1 MSYSAID
8 HLAVNTI
15 RALSM
20 DTITHAKSGHTGITL
35 SAAPL
40 LYVIYKNMHVDTTDP
55 HWFGRDRFVL
65 SGGHGSAMLYSLLH
79 LMGYD
84 LSIDDLKHFR
94 TLDSKTP
101 GHPEITTPGVDAATG
116 PLGQGFATAVGMA
129 MAAKHLA
136 AIYNRP
142 GYPVIDNRIYVEA
155 GDGDLM
161 EGISH
166 EAASLA
172 GHLRLNNLIVL
183 LDSNR
188 NTMDS
193 LLSDESNDNVAERF
207 KAYGWNYLVVEDGN
221 DLEAI
226 GAAVQIAKDEQT
238 RPTLIEVKTTLGY
251 ASPLADSHKAHGT
264 VLTEEQVQATKEK
277 LDYQTASFTV
287 DDEVYAH
294 FQQLRERGQAAH
306 KDWDD
311 LMTQYAKSF
320 PQEAQNLQANLTN
333 AIKFNASKLAPDFAE
348 NEATRDAIHQLL
360 QVTAEQS
367 ELNLWG
373 GSADLGSSDKT
384 YLDADKGF
392 QPDRYDQKNIA
403 FGIREFAE
411 GAALNG
417 IALYGGSRAYGNTFL
432 IFAEYMRSA
441 IRSAALMD
449 LPTLYLF
456 GHDSISLG
464 PDGPTHQPIEQL
476 AGFRAMPNLTVFRP
490 ADALE
495 TMYAWET
502 ALNQQHP
509 VLMALGRQKL
519 PTLFKYQDAVKQGVP
534 KGGYILS
541 EAANNEPSG
550 ILMGTGSE
558 VTLLLAAQAQLAT
571 DNIFVRVV
579 SMPSFEL
586 FKAQPQAYRDE
597 VLPPVLRQRLSVEM
611 ATTDDWAQFVGLDGV
626 SIGIDHF
633 GASGNGDELIKR
645 SGFTVENIVR
655 QYKQNFL
662 NQDI

>member
-55 HWFGRDRFVL
+55 HWFGRDRVVL

-226 GAAVQIAKDEQT
+226 DAAVQIAKDEQT

-264 VLTEEQVQATKEK
+264 VLTAEQVQATKAN
-277 LDYQTASFTV
+277 LNYQAAPFAV
-287 DDEVYAH
+287 PEEVYAH
-294 FQQLRERGQAAH
+294 FQQLRQRGQAAH
-306 KDWDD
+306 KAWDD
-311 LMTQYAKSF
+311 LMAKYAKAF
-320 PQEAQNLQANLTN
+320 PQQAQSLQANLTH
-333 AIKFNASKLAPDFAE
+333 AVKFDATKLAPDFAKT
-348 NEATRDAIHQLL
+348 EATRDAIHQLL

-541 EAANNEPSG
+541 KAANNEPSG

-579 SMPSFEL
+579 SIPSFEL

>member
-20 DTITHAKSGHTGITL
+20 DTITHVKSGHTGITL

-94 TLDSKTP
+94 TLDSKTS

-193 LLSDESNDNVAERF
+193 PLSDESNDNVAERF

-226 GAAVQIAKDEQT
+226 DAAVQIAKDEQT

-333 AIKFNASKLAPDFAE
+333 AIKFDASKLAPDFAE

-550 ILMGTGSE
+550 ILMGSGSE
-558 VTLLLAAQAQLAT
+558 VALLLAAQAQLAD

-597 VLPPVLRQRLSVEM
+597 VLPLALRQRLSVEM

-645 SGFTVENIVR
+645 SGFTVENIVY

-662 NQDI
+662 N

>member
-193 LLSDESNDNVAERF
+193 PLSDESNDNVAERF

-226 GAAVQIAKDEQT
+226 DAAVQIAKDEQT

-333 AIKFNASKLAPDFAE
+333 AIKFDASKLAPDFAE

-519 PTLFKYQDAVKQGVP
+519 PTLFKYQNAVKQGVP

-550 ILMGTGSE
+550 ILMGSGSE
-558 VTLLLAAQAQLAT
+558 VALLLAAQAQLAD

-597 VLPPVLRQRLSVEM
+597 VLPLALRQRLSVEM

-645 SGFTVENIVR
+645 SGFTVENIVY

-662 NQDI
+662 N

>member
-20 DTITHAKSGHTGITL
+20 DTITHAKSGHTGVTL

-226 GAAVQIAKDEQT
+226 DVAVQIAKDEQT

-264 VLTEEQVQATKEK
+264 VLTAEQVQATKAN
-277 LDYQTASFTV
+277 LNYQAAPFAV
-287 DDEVYAH
+287 PEEVYAH
-294 FQQLRERGQAAH
+294 FQQLRQRGQAAH
-306 KDWDD
+306 KAWDD

-320 PQEAQNLQANLTN
+320 PQEAQSLQANLTH
-333 AIKFNASKLAPDFAE
+333 AVKFDATKLAPDFAE

-432 IFAEYMRSA
+432 IFSEYMRSA

-645 SGFTVENIVR
+645 SGFTVENIVG

-662 NQDI
+662 K

>member
-55 HWFGRDRFVL
+55 QWFNRDRFIL

-207 KAYGWNYLVVEDGN
+207 KAYGWNYLAVEDGN
-221 DLEAI
+221 DLAAI
-226 GAAVQIAKDEQT
+226 DEAVQIAKDEQT

-264 VLTEEQVQATKEK
+264 VLTAEQVQATKAN
-277 LDYQTASFTV
+277 LNYQAAPFAV
-287 DDEVYAH
+287 PEEVYAH

-306 KDWDD
+306 KAWDD

-333 AIKFNASKLAPDFAE
+333 AIKFDASKLAPDFAE

-432 IFAEYMRSA
+432 IFSEYMRSA

-633 GASGNGDELIKR
+633 GASGNGDDLIKR
-645 SGFTVENIVR
+645 SGFTVENIVG

-662 NQDI
+662 K

>member
-226 GAAVQIAKDEQT
+226 DAAVQIAKDEQT

-264 VLTEEQVQATKEK
+264 VLTAEQVQATKAN
-277 LDYQTASFTV
+277 LNYQAAPFAV
-287 DDEVYAH
+287 PEEVYAH

-306 KDWDD
+306 KAWDD

-333 AIKFNASKLAPDFAE
+333 AIKFDASKLAPDFAE

-456 GHDSISLG
+456 GHDSIYLG
-464 PDGPTHQPIEQL
+464 PDGPPHQPIEQL

-633 GASGNGDELIKR
+633 GASGNGDDLIKR
-645 SGFTVENIVR
+645 SGFTVENIVG

-662 NQDI
+662 K

>member
-20 DTITHAKSGHTGITL
+20 DTITHAKSGHTGVTL

-55 HWFGRDRFVL
+55 QWFNRDRFIL

-226 GAAVQIAKDEQT
+226 DAAVQIAKDEQT

-264 VLTEEQVQATKEK
+264 VLTAEQVQATKAN
-277 LDYQTASFTV
+277 LNYQAAPFAV
-287 DDEVYAH
+287 PEEVYAH

-333 AIKFNASKLAPDFAE
+333 AIKFDASKLAPDFAE

-509 VLMALGRQKL
+509 VLMVLGRQKL

-550 ILMGTGSE
+550 ILMGSGSE
-558 VTLLLAAQAQLAT
+558 VALLLAAQAQLAD

-586 FKAQPQAYRDE
+586 FKAQPQAYWDE
-597 VLPPVLRQRLSVEM
+597 VLPLALRQRLSVEM

-645 SGFTVENIVR
+645 SGFTVENIVY

-662 NQDI
+662 N

>member
-226 GAAVQIAKDEQT
+226 DAAVQIAKDEQT

-441 IRSAALMD
+441 IRSAALID

>member
-172 GHLRLNNLIVL
+172 GYLRLNNLIVL

-193 LLSDESNDNVAERF
+193 PLSDESNDNVAERF

-226 GAAVQIAKDEQT
+226 DAAVQIAKDEQT

-333 AIKFNASKLAPDFAE
+333 AIKFDASKLAPDFAE

-550 ILMGTGSE
+550 ILMGSGSE
-558 VTLLLAAQAQLAT
+558 VALLLAAQAQLAD

-597 VLPPVLRQRLSVEM
+597 VLPLALRQRLSVEM

-645 SGFTVENIVR
+645 SGFTVENIVY

-662 NQDI
+662 N

>member
-55 HWFGRDRFVL
+55 HWFGRDRVVL

-226 GAAVQIAKDEQT
+226 DAAVQIAKDEQT

-264 VLTEEQVQATKEK
+264 VLTAEQVQATKAN
-277 LDYQTASFTV
+277 LNYQAAPFAV
-287 DDEVYAH
+287 PEEVYAH
-294 FQQLRERGQAAH
+294 FQQLRQRGQAAH
-306 KDWDD
+306 KAWDD
-311 LMTQYAKSF
+311 LMAKYAKAF
-320 PQEAQNLQANLTN
+320 PQQAQSLQANLTH
-333 AIKFNASKLAPDFAE
+333 AVKFDATKLAPDFAKT
-348 NEATRDAIHQLL
+348 EATRDAIHQLL

-541 EAANNEPSG
+541 KAANNEPSG

>member
-226 GAAVQIAKDEQT
+226 DAAVQIAKDEQT